1 MISSTKN
8 DQVKMVVEL
17 RKKAKARNEAGLFV
31 RGAPDGLRASA
42 GSGLAALRFGELP

>member
-17 RKKAKARNEAGLFV
+17 RKKAKARDSSALPGLNGTA
-31 RGAPDGLRASA
+31 R
-42 GSGLAALRFGELP
+42 

>member
-17 RKKAKARNEAGLFV
+17 RKKAKASFRRTV
-31 RGAPDGLRASA
+31 RMFFSTVSLSY
-42 GSGLAALRFGELP
+42 L